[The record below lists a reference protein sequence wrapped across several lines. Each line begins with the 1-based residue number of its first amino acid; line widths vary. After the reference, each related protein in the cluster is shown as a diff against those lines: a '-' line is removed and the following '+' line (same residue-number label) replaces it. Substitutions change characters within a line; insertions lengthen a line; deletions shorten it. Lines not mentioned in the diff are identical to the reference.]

1 MTKTENIEHQV
12 QEKLNFIYGPEVG
25 GQTWDKLAGLL
36 GKYQNLQSLS
46 PQVAPAERL
55 TEQDVMLITYGDQV
69 QSGSAT
75 HLQTLHRFL
84 NQHLQGTINTVH
96 ILPFYPYTSDDGFSV
111 VDYKQV
117 DPALGSWEDV
127 EKLHTDFRI
136 MFDAVVN
143 HISASS
149 AWFQG
154 FLKGEDKY
162 KDYFIVTDP
171 NLDLSGVTRPRALPL
186 LTAFDTAEGQKYV
199 WTTFSADQ
207 IDLNFSTPD
216 VLLEVTELLLY
227 YVGKGANLIRL
238 DAIGYLWKEFGTN
251 CIHLPQTHAVVQLWR
266 SVLDILAP
274 NTILITETNVPHKDN
289 VSYFG
294 DGTNEAQLVYQFP
307 LVPLVLNALHSGNAQ
322 HLQNWAA
329 TLQPPTNQ
337 TTFFNFLASHDGI
350 GVVPAK
356 GILSE
361 TEVQGLVDTTL
372 KHGGRVSYK
381 NNPDGS
387 QSPYELNITWF
398 DALSDPNDTN
408 ESLDTK
414 VDRFLASQAILL
426 SLQGMPGIY
435 FHSLFGSEN
444 WQEGWAQTGRARTI
458 NRQKLQYSELE
469 AALADPESRAS
480 KVFYRYTELIQK
492 RTAQKAFHPNAAQQ
506 ILALHPTLFTLLRS
520 GGGEQILVI
529 INVSGNNQN
538 LTLTEFG
545 GSDLVSGKKYQ
556 AGAVLELQPY
566 QVLWLKS

>member
-492 RTAQKAFHPNAAQQ
+492 RTAQKAFRPNAAQQ

>member
-1 MTKTENIEHQV
+1 MNKNQSTQQIQD
-12 QEKLNFIYGPEVG
+12 KLNFIYGVEVG
-25 GQTWDKLAGLL
+25 GQTWEKIAQLL
-36 GKYQNLQSLS
+36 EKYAYLQSLS
-46 PQVAPAERL
+46 PELAPADRL
-55 TEQDVMLITYGDQV
+55 TAQDVILITYGDQL
-69 QSGSAT
+69 QSDNTT

-84 NQHLQGTINTVH
+84 NQHLKGIINTVH

-127 EKLHTDFRI
+127 EKLHADFRI

-149 AWFQG
+149 DWFQG
-154 FLKGEDKY
+154 FLKGEEKY
-162 KDYFIVTDP
+162 KDYFLVTDP
-171 NLDLSGVTRPRALPL
+171 KLDLSGVTRPRALPL
-186 LTAFDTAEGQKYV
+186 LTAFATAEGQKYV

-207 IDLNFSTPD
+207 LDLNFGNPD
-216 VLLEVTELLLY
+216 VLLEITELLLY
-227 YVGKGANLIRL
+227 YVDKGADLIRL
-238 DAIGYLWKEFGTN
+238 DAIGYLWKEIGTS

-294 DGTNEAQLVYQFP
+294 NGSNEAQLVYQFP

-322 HLQNWAA
+322 HLQSWAA
-329 TLQPPTNQ
+329 TLQPPTDQ

-361 TEVQGLVDTTL
+361 AEVLGLVNTTL
-372 KHGGRVSYK
+372 KHGGKVSYK

-408 ESLDTK
+408 ESLDSK

-444 WQEGWAQTGRARTI
+444 WQEGLSQTGRARTI
-458 NRQKLQYSELE
+458 NRQKLPLNNLESELDN
-469 AALADPESRAS
+469 LESRAS
-480 KVFYRYTELIQK
+480 KVFYRYIELIQK
-492 RTAQKAFHPNAAQQ
+492 RTKEKAFHPNAAQK
-506 ILALHPTLFTLLRS
+506 ILTLNPALFTLLRS
-520 GGGEQILVI
+520 GGGEQILVAV
-529 INVSGNNQN
+529 NVSGNNQKF
-538 LTLTEFG
+538 TLEDFG
-545 GSDLVSGKKYQ
+545 GKDLVSGQTYQ
-556 AGAVLELQPY
+556 VGTAVELKPY
-566 QVLWLKS
+566 QVGWIKKI